1 MLNNCIYIENTLN
14 LWLYLL
20 FLLVLTW
27 SVFQQWCRMNDLV
40 LVLVVNS
47 EQILHTVLVYCWCPL
62 SITIARLFLEE
73 YHFLNEW
80 NIITT
85 NTKKRICC
93 CSYSKKTELI
103 SQLSSTNRSSRPE
116 VFCKKGVLGNFAK
129 FIGKHLSQSLF
140 INKVAG
146 LRPATLLKKEA
157 LRQVFSYEFCE
168 ISKNTFFYRTPLV
181 AASVQKPYLRKHS

>member
-1 MLNNCIYIENTLN
+1 MLNNCIYMENTLN

-62 SITIARLFLEE
+62 SITMTRHFLEE

-80 NIITT
+80 NIITN
-85 NTKKRICC
+85 NTKERICC
-93 CSYSKKTELI
+93 CSCSKKTDLLVSYLLQTEAAVQRYSVRKVFLQI
-103 SQLSSTNRSSRPE
+103 SQNS
-116 VFCKKGVLGNFAK
+116 
-129 FIGKHLSQSLF
+129 
-140 INKVAG
+140 
-146 LRPATLLKKEA
+146 
-157 LRQVFSYEFCE
+157 
-168 ISKNTFFYRTPLV
+168 
-181 AASVQKPYLRKHS
+181 